1 LEAVRAVNKWRAE
14 YESLRQQALEIR
26 RNVERKDQEITAAM
40 SEQQKLT
47 QKMNQYDDSLEPLKM
62 ELRVKTSHLERQKD
76 QLEAN
81 VQRKENVERLLKE
94 HGDNISGLEAEKA
107 SDFKK
112 ALTANEERQLE
123 QLNASIQDLQKQWND
138 LSNNRRELES
148 RKKRLE
154 VDLRENLRLK
164 LDNLNSEDI
173 GTHASGSSG
182 NLKEAQRELK
192 KSQKAV
198 AAVDAKLQD
207 SETHIEEAESK
218 IVGLEKEKAQ
228 KEERQQELA
237 RAIEKYQKRMEKSV
251 QKKAILTA
259 RLQDCSKNIRDLG
272 VLPDE
277 AFERFSNYSSDKA
290 RTNYDIPT

>member
-1 LEAVRAVNKWRAE
+1 LEAVRAVNKWRDE

-47 QKMNQYDDSLEPLKM
+47 QRLNQYDDSLEPLKM

-81 VQRKENVERLLKE
+81 LQRKENVEKLLKE

-123 QLNASIQDLQKQWND
+123 QLNTTIQNLMKQWNE
-138 LSNNRRELES
+138 LSNSRRELEG

-173 GTHASGSSG
+173 DTHASGSSG
-182 NLKEAQRELK
+182 NLKEAQRDLK
-192 KSQKAV
+192 KAQLAV
-198 AAVDAKLQD
+198 AAVDTKLQE

-277 AFERFSNYSSDKA
+277 AFERFSSASSDKV
-290 RTNYDIPT
+290 